1 MHGHAARAKIEANVM
16 EKDAAIVASGFNL
29 LYLVDHSLTA
39 VTTACL
45 FDHDFRIDNRQTAM
59 RRQLSSSMQLI
70 DGCARTDPRLTHNG
84 EMM

>member
-16 EKDAAIVASGFNL
+16 EKDAAIVASGFVL

-45 FDHDFRIDNRQTAM
+45 FDHDFRIDNR
-59 RRQLSSSMQLI
+59 
-70 DGCARTDPRLTHNG
+70 
-84 EMM
+84 